1 MLFGGRSVSPLST
14 KTKTQLRQPSKS
26 PTRQDHAFNKPDQKS
41 ISYNKAQLIDY
52 VIFSKISQF
61 AQSIK
66 TYLICTARIVNKLS
80 VCLVCIRAS
89 STKTTKSARCRPSK
103 KPYNTK

>member
-41 ISYNKAQLIDY
+41 ISYNKAQL
-52 VIFSKISQF
+52 
-61 AQSIK
+61 K
-66 TYLICTARIVNKLS
+66 TK
-80 VCLVCIRAS
+80 
-89 STKTTKSARCRPSK
+89 
-103 KPYNTK
+103 